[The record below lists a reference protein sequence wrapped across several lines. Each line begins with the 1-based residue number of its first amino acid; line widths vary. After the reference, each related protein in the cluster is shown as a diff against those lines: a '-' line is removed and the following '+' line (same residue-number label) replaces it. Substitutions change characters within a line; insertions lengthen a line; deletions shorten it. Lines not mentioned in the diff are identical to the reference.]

1 MRKQTFMDISMIL
14 VNLRQERE
22 RLENAILSLER
33 LVLGRGS
40 PLASLSATTPPKKR
54 GRPLGSKTKSTNIAG
69 ENGATQ

>member
-40 PLASLSATTPPKKR
+40 PLASLSATPPKKR
-54 GRPLGSKTKSTNIAG
+54 GRPVGSKNKSTNIAG